1 MVPAARRARRR
12 RADPGGG
19 APHPSRP
26 PDTGAVGAVDSIL
39 VSHPA
44 IGAMP
49 PDMTAGFPDAAARLL
64 AARAR
69 LGEQAL
75 RDALA
80 ASPQMRAR
88 WDETGLRNLLRD
100 TEVMVERIAKA
111 VASGDPI
118 WTREWADWVAPVY
131 RRRRVPMDDAIALME
146 GLRGACAAMLD
157 EAEREPMNAGVDA
170 AVAVFRYYR
179 RFSGDARVRN
189 PILDA
194 IYKGA

>member
-1 MVPAARRARRR
+1 M
-12 RADPGGG
+12 
-19 APHPSRP
+19 
-26 PDTGAVGAVDSIL
+26 L

-44 IGAMP
+44 LGAMP
-49 PDMTAGFPDAAARLL
+49 PDMTAGFPAAASRLL
-64 AARAR
+64 AARDR
-69 LGEQAL
+69 LGERAL
-75 RDALA
+75 GDALA
-80 ASPQMRAR
+80 ASPQMRGR
-88 WDETGLRNLLRD
+88 WDELGLRNLLRD
-100 TEVMVERIAKA
+100 TEVMVDRIAKA

-131 RRRRVPMDDAIALME
+131 RRRKVPMDDAIALME

-157 EAEREPMNAGVDA
+157 EAEREPMNASVDA
-170 AVAVFRYYR
+170 AVKIFRYYR

>member
-1 MVPAARRARRR
+1 M
-12 RADPGGG
+12 
-19 APHPSRP
+19 
-26 PDTGAVGAVDSIL
+26 
-39 VSHPA
+39 SHPA
-44 IGAMP
+44 LGAMP
-49 PDMTAGFPDAAARLL
+49 PDMTAGLPDAAARLL

-69 LGEQAL
+69 LGEKAL

-157 EAEREPMNAGVDA
+157 EAEREPMNAGIDA